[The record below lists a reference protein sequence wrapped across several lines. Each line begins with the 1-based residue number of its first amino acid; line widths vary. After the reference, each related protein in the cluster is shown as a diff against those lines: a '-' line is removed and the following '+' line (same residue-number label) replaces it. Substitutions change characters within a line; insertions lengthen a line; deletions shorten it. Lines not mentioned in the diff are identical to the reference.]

1 MGRETMEEGLLSLSG
16 LKSNINGGSGDCSDV
31 LNPSGSSSSATLV
44 VVLSTLVALCGS
56 FGYGCAIGYSSSA
69 ESGIV
74 EDLGLTVATYS
85 VFGSIMTVGGMI
97 GALVNGKITD
107 LIGRRGT
114 MWLSEAFNA
123 AGWLTIS
130 FAQNA
135 WWLDLGRLSVGFGV
149 GIICYVVPVYIAEI
163 TPKDLRGRF
172 TSATQLMLSCGL
184 ALAFFL
190 GNVITW
196 RTLAI
201 IGAIPSLLHII
212 GLFFIPESPRW
223 LAKMGRHKEFEA
235 ALQRLRGKNADIS
248 QEAADIM
255 DYTDMFQQH
264 SEKFLD
270 LFEKRYA
277 YSLIIG
283 IGLMSLQQFGG
294 AYAVAYYASSI
305 FVDAGFPS
313 SIGTIS
319 LALIGIPG
327 VALSVL
333 LTDKVGRR
341 PLLMV
346 SAGGLCF
353 SSLLVGLAF
362 LFQDIN
368 FWKELTPILVYIGL
382 LGQCLSYSAGI
393 AGLPW
398 VIMSEIFPI
407 NVKGTAGSLLSL
419 VKWSCAWIVTYTFN
433 FMMEWNSEGTFFFF
447 SAVSGLMVLFV
458 AKLVPETKG
467 RTLEE
472 IQASMAHFP
481 RL

>member
-1 MGRETMEEGLLSLSG
+1 MGRQTIEQGLLTLSG
-16 LKSNINGGSGDCSDV
+16 SNSNINGASGDCGDA
-31 LNPSGSSSSATLV
+31 LNPSGSSSSASHV

-56 FGYGCAIGYSSSA
+56 FGYGCAVGYSSSA
-69 ESGIV
+69 ESGIL
-74 EDLGLTVATYS
+74 EDLDLTVAAYS
-85 VFGSIMTVGGMI
+85 VFGSIMTIGGLI

-114 MWLSEAFNA
+114 MWLSEIFSA
-123 AGWLTIS
+123 AGWLAIA

-135 WWLDLGRLSVGFGV
+135 LWLDLGRLSVGFGA
-149 GIICYVVPVYIAEI
+149 GILCYVVPVYIAEI
-163 TPKDLRGRF
+163 TPKELRGRF
-172 TSATQLMLSCGL
+172 TSATQLMISCGL

-196 RTLAI
+196 RSLAFV
-201 IGAIPSLLHII
+201 GAVPSLVHII

-223 LAKMGRHKEFEA
+223 LAKIGRHKDFEA
-235 ALQRLRGKNADIS
+235 SLQRLRGKNADIS

-255 DYTDMFQQH
+255 EYTEMFQNH
-264 SEKFLD
+264 SEKVLD
-270 LFEKRYA
+270 LFQRRYV
-277 YSLIIG
+277 YSLIVG
-283 IGLMSLQQFGG
+283 VGLMSLQQFGG
-294 AYAVAYYASSI
+294 ANAVAYYASSI
-305 FVDAGFPS
+305 FVDAGFSS

-319 LALIGIPG
+319 LSLIGIPG

-346 SAGGLCF
+346 SAGGLCL

-362 LFQDIN
+362 LFQDIS
-368 FWKELTPILVYIGL
+368 FWKESTSISVYIGL
-382 LGQCLSYSAGI
+382 LVQSLSYTIGI

-419 VKWSCAWIVTYTFN
+419 VNWSCAWIVTYTFN

-447 SAVSGLMVLFV
+447 AVISGLTVLFV

-472 IQASMAHFP
+472 LQASMSHF
-481 RL
+481 L